1 MANLNSRS
9 LSNCAT
15 NKTAVGNFLGGGW
28 GWGEGYLGE
37 NAREGIMG
45 MGWGGEG
52 LNMRFYGIRGIFQKR
67 TNDGPIDVGNHQHV
81 TASLFCLL

>member
-1 MANLNSRS
+1 
-9 LSNCAT
+9 
-15 NKTAVGNFLGGGW
+15 
-28 GWGEGYLGE
+28 
-37 NAREGIMG
+37 MG